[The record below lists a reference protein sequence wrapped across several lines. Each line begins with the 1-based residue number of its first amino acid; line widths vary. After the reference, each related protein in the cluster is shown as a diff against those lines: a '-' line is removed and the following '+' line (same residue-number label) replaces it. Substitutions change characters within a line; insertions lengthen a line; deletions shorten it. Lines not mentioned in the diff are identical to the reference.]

1 MSPYRELESYEM
13 QLDTAHYDGFMVVT
27 LLEDRL
33 DAAIALDFKDTM
45 RDLTMDAPPRVIL
58 DMENVRF
65 LDSSGLGAVIGAMK
79 QLGPKRK
86 LELAGLKPAV
96 EKVFRLTRMD
106 SIFVI
111 HPNLAGA
118 LSGEPAANT
127 GQAHAY

>member
-1 MSPYRELESYEM
+1 M
-13 QLDTAHYDGFMVVT
+13 QLNTAYYDGFMVVS
-27 LLEDRL
+27 LQEDRL
-33 DAAIALDFKDTM
+33 DAAIALDFKETM

-58 DMENVRF
+58 DMETVRF

-79 QLGPKRK
+79 QLGPKRR
-86 LELAGLKPAV
+86 LELAALKPAV

-111 HPNLAGA
+111 HSNMASALQDEPGSNL
-118 LSGEPAANT
+118 

>member
-1 MSPYRELESYEM
+1 M

-27 LLEDRL
+27 ILEDRL

-45 RDLTMDAPPRVIL
+45 RDLTMEAPPRVIL
-58 DMENVRF
+58 DLENVRF

-79 QLGPKRK
+79 QLGNNRK
-86 LELAGLKPAV
+86 LELAALNPAV

-111 HPNLAGA
+111 HPNLATA
-118 LSGEPAANT
+118 LSSVNT
-127 GQAHAY
+127 GTKGQAHAY

>member
-1 MSPYRELESYEM
+1 M
-13 QLDTAHYDGFMVVT
+13 QLETAHYDDFMVVT

-45 RDLTMDAPPRVIL
+45 RDLTLDAPPRVIL
-58 DMENVRF
+58 DLANVRF

-79 QLGPKRK
+79 QLGNRRK

-96 EKVFRLTRMD
+96 DKVFRLTRMD
-106 SIFVI
+106 TIFVI
-111 HPNLAGA
+111 HPDLASA
-118 LSGEPAANT
+118 LEGTGTSQT